1 MENIEISTGF
11 IKLGQ
16 LLKLSGAAQSGVHA
30 KAMIEEGMVFVNN
43 EKVFMRGK
51 KIFPG
56 DEIKLISGE
65 SYKVTGGL

>member
-1 MENIEISTGF
+1 LENIEISTEF

-16 LLKLSGAAQSGVHA
+16 FLKLSGVAENGVYA
-30 KAMIEEGMVFVNN
+30 KAMVEEGKVFVNN
-43 EKVFMRGK
+43 EKVLMRGK

-65 SYKVTGGL
+65 RYKVTGGI